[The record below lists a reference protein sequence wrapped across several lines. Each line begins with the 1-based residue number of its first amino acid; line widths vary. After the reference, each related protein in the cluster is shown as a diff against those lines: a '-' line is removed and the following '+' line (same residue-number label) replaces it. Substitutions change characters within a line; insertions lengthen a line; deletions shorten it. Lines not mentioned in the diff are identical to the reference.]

1 VKWEIKK
8 SPRGTVRKSQLSLIL
23 LKKTVFARIL
33 PPSPRPIQF
42 LTRNRDGKDPE
53 NHLDFSPLVVNAI
66 FIKNKIHSVPSTVA
80 PCVEI
85 ASSEKSNSFPIPV
98 SSPEAARKR
107 DFSPSFGGRLKLP
120 VPFSGGD

>member
-1 VKWEIKK
+1 MDSQEVPAILHFIKK
-8 SPRGTVRKSQLSLIL
+8 IGVCANPAA
-23 LKKTVFARIL
+23 F
-33 PPSPRPIQF
+33 PPPNPISHP
-42 LTRNRDGKDPE
+42 RNRDGKDPE